1 MGLQE
6 AWAIGVVREL
16 MRAQISVMVIF
27 LSSVVPLVGFFVS
40 KPVLGIVIRAKW
52 IQIVRGI
59 VRCYFTMPVWAR
71 MHVTKLALEKTYSG
85 WWFRSFFIFHNIWDN
100 PSH

>member
-6 AWAIGVVREL
+6 AWAIGV
-16 MRAQISVMVIF
+16 
-27 LSSVVPLVGFFVS
+27 G
-40 KPVLGIVIRAKW
+40 W

-59 VRCYFTMPVWAR
+59 VRCYFIMPVWAC

-85 WWFRSFFIFHNIWDN
+85 WWFRTFVIFHNIWDN